1 MFVPASGIGVGSAS
15 QGASSDTIAAM
26 AGESDRVPPSATQW
40 NVATWP
46 NLITLIRLSCLP
58 IFLWLLLGKGD
69 RAYAG
74 WLLGILGA
82 TDWVDGWVAR
92 RFNQVSEFGKM
103 FDPTADRLLFIVS
116 LVAIMVDGAAPS
128 WFCILVL
135 IREVGFGITVAVCT
149 LFFGMERFDVT
160 YLGKWATFILMFA
173 VPGFV
178 MGSSDIG
185 IDAFFSAFSWVAG
198 PIGLLLSYYT
208 AFSYVPTIR
217 TSLAEGRKHRGNT
230 L

>member
-1 MFVPASGIGVGSAS
+1 
-15 QGASSDTIAAM
+15 M
-26 AGESDRVPPSATQW
+26 AEPTDARKW

-58 IFLWLLLGKGD
+58 VFLWLLLGKGD

-116 LVAIMVDGAAPS
+116 LVAIMVDGSAPT

-135 IREVGFGITVAVCT
+135 VREVGFGATVAVCT
-149 LFFGMERFDVT
+149 LFFHMERFDVT
-160 YLGKWATFILMFA
+160 YLGKWATFILMFT
-173 VPGFV
+173 VPGYV
-178 MGSSDIG
+178 MGASDIG
-185 IDAFFSAFSWVAG
+185 INGFFSAFSLIAA
-198 PIGLLLSYYT
+198 PIGLALSYYT
-208 AFSYVPTIR
+208 AFQYIPTIR
-217 TSLAEGRKHRGNT
+217 RSLREGRNHRAPSR
-230 L
+230 

>member
-1 MFVPASGIGVGSAS
+1 MDDG
-15 QGASSDTIAAM
+15 GADTG
-26 AGESDRVPPSATQW
+26 AGRQW
-40 NVATWP
+40 NVLTWP

-58 IFLWLLLGKGD
+58 LFLWLLLGRDD

-92 RFNQVSEFGKM
+92 RFDQVSEFGKM

-116 LVAIMVDGAAPS
+116 LVAIMIDGSAPM

-135 IREVGFGITVAVCT
+135 VREVGFGATVAVGT
-149 LFFGMERFDVT
+149 LFLRMERFDVT

-178 MGSSDIG
+178 MGSSDIAIKG
-185 IDAFFSAFSWVAG
+185 FFSAFSWVAG
-198 PIGLLLSYYT
+198 PIGLVLSYYT
-208 AFSYVPTIR
+208 AFRYIPVIR
-217 TSLAEGRKHRGNT
+217 ASLRSGDATRP
-230 L
+230 

>member
-1 MFVPASGIGVGSAS
+1 MFRSEFLFEVDPGTPELG
-15 QGASSDTIAAM
+15 SDTIATM
-26 AGESDRVPPSATQW
+26 EGESDQVPASATQW

-58 IFLWLLLGKGD
+58 VFLWLLLGKGD

-74 WLLGILGA
+74 WLLGVLGA

-92 RFNQVSEFGKM
+92 RFDQVSEFGKM

-116 LVAIMVDGAAPS
+116 LVAIMIDGAAPP

-135 IREVGFGITVAVCT
+135 VREVGFGVTVAVCT

-160 YLGKWATFILMFA
+160 YLGKWATFILMFV

-185 IDAFFSAFSWVAG
+185 IDGFFSAFSWVAG
-198 PIGLLLSYYT
+198 PIGLILSYYT
-208 AFSYVPTIR
+208 AFTYVPTIR
-217 TSLAEGRKHRGNT
+217 ASLAEGRKHRENT